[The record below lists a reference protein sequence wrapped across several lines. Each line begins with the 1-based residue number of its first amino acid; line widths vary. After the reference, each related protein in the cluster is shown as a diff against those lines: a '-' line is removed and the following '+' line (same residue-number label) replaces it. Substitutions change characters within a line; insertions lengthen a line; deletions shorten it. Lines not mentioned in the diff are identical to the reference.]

1 MKASTNKEKGKA
13 GLAIAIGYYGSN
25 GYTVSVPLNDTQ
37 DYDLIV
43 DKGDKLQ
50 KVQVKCTGCLDEYG
64 RYAVSLRS
72 CGGTNGA
79 VYQYLQDTN
88 VDVVFVVCTNGWMFE
103 IPKKDITSRST
114 LHVYGIEN
122 SVNDTYKYL
131 VQYCMNDPEVTIIR
145 PKRPRVLKKPISR
158 KIQEKSK
165 NYCIECGKQISKRAT
180 RCVECNQK
188 YLKSLT
194 SWTEETRDGRPS
206 KDELSKLLMEDT
218 SFREIGRMYGV
229 TDNSVRKWCKKY
241 GLPFRRNDIK
251 SLEASS

>member
-50 KVQVKCTGCLDEYG
+50 RVQVKCTGCLDEYG
-64 RYAVSLRS
+64 RYSVSLRS

-79 VYQYLQDTN
+79 VYKYLQDTN
-88 VDVVFVVCTNGWMFE
+88 VDIVFVVCTNGWMFE
-103 IPKKDITSRST
+103 IPKKDITQRNV

-122 SVNDTYKYL
+122 SVNSTYKYL
-131 VQYCMNDPEVTIIR
+131 VQYCMNDPEVTMIR
-145 PKRPRVLKKPISR
+145 IKEPSIR
-158 KIQEKSK
+158 KTQEKPK
-165 NYCIECGKQISKRAT
+165 NHCIECGKQISKRAI
-180 RCVECNQK
+180 RCVECNRK
-188 YLKSLT
+188 YQKSLT
-194 SWTEETRDGRPS
+194 SWTEDVRDGRPS
-206 KDELSKLLMEDT
+206 KEELAKLLKANT
-218 SFREIGRMYGV
+218 PFRKIGRMYDV

-241 GLPFRRNDIK
+241 GLPSRIEDIK
-251 SLEASS
+251 SLETST

>member
-88 VDVVFVVCTNGWMFE
+88 VDVVFVVCIDFKLVCKVVSSSFLTLT
-103 IPKKDITSRST
+103 KAST
-114 LHVYGIEN
+114 HEEV
-122 SVNDTYKYL
+122 SK
-131 VQYCMNDPEVTIIR
+131 PEA
-145 PKRPRVLKKPISR
+145 KP
-158 KIQEKSK
+158 
-165 NYCIECGKQISKRAT
+165 
-180 RCVECNQK
+180 
-188 YLKSLT
+188 L
-194 SWTEETRDGRPS
+194 
-206 KDELSKLLMEDT
+206 
-218 SFREIGRMYGV
+218 
-229 TDNSVRKWCKKY
+229 
-241 GLPFRRNDIK
+241 NDIVDAIIK
-251 SLEASS
+251 ILFY